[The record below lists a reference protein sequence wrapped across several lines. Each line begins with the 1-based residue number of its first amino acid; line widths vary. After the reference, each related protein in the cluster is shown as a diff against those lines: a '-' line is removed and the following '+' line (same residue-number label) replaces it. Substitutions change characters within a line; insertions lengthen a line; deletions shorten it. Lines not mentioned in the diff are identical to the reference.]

1 MRRGTRHTR
10 RVGKQP
16 KPVNWCRKN
25 FVRTAN
31 DAACYKIAFSR
42 REVGTLASEPGKPI
56 RRYAS
61 GKFLSLGLEAVLA
74 AVPGTGIG
82 AFSSPSARRFATFG
96 RSVEV
101 VRKGQEWIWLP
112 RRFR

>member
-74 AVPGTGIG
+74 AVPRTGIR
-82 AFSSPSARRFATFG
+82 AFSPPSAQRLAPFG
-96 RSVEV
+96 RRLHG
-101 VRKGQEWIWLP
+101 VRKGQEGV
-112 RRFR
+112 